1 MLNDKPN
8 DDTPL
13 DADELM
19 NFADR
24 VDRLPPADAEWVGR
38 LLQEA
43 MRARLHEA
51 ELLNVAP
58 HPASPHPELEQQL
71 AQIALDTA
79 EWLKT
84 LWTVGYMGAGSF
96 PAQPRTAFPA
106 VEVEDVLKSALFARI
121 RQGKRPLPFPPPK
134 HHGLPWH
141 ELVEGKGETHTVDSD
156 IVRDEQGLPLGAT
169 IETCADWHIIEEV
182 AKDREYVVQYQ
193 GKGPLYRLQLDTFTA
208 ELRREPARWTRKIRL
223 QERGGLRSF
232 ALEWPREDGSINPV
246 PLRAATWERAE
257 SEAEHWIAT
266 KYPELYGQ
274 VSFERAEQGQ
284 TTSPRGANAA
294 KG

>member
-1 MLNDKPN
+1 MLNDQP
-8 DDTPL
+8 DDTSPL

-19 NFADR
+19 NFVDR

-38 LLQEA
+38 LLREA

-51 ELLNVAP
+51 ELLSAP
-58 HPASPHPELEQQL
+58 TDPAGAQHELDPQL

-84 LWTVGYMGAGSF
+84 LWDVGYMGAGRF
-96 PAQPRTAFPA
+96 PAQPRSAFPA

-141 ELVEGKGETHTVDSD
+141 ELVESRGEAHTVASD
-156 IVRDEQGLPLGAT
+156 IVRDEQGLPLAAT
-169 IETCADWHIIEEV
+169 IETCADWHIVEEV
-182 AKDREYVVQYQ
+182 ARDREYLVQYQ
-193 GKGPLYRLQLDTFTA
+193 GKGPLYRLQLDTFSA
-208 ELRREPARWTRKIRL
+208 ELRREPPRWTRTIRQ
-223 QERGGLRSF
+223 QEHGGLRSF
-232 ALEWPREDGSINPV
+232 SLEWPREDGSSIPV

-274 VSFERAEQGQ
+274 VRFERLE
-284 TTSPRGANAA
+284 
-294 KG
+294 